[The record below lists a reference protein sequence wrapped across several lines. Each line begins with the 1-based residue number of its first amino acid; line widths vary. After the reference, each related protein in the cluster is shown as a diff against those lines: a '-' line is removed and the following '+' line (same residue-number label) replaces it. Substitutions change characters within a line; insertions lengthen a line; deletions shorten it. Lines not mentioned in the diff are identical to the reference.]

1 MNQIHRRLRRGF
13 GLIAVLALAGMPLAA
28 CGSSSSNSS
37 PGSST
42 GTQIVIGLSVAET
55 GGEAIPSL
63 ATGYKEAVAEANA
76 AGGLNVAGV
85 HRKVDLILLD
95 NRSDPSLMS
104 QQVHTLV
111 LQDHAVAL
119 VSGCCDLNVAEAP
132 LANALKVPL
141 VGTDIP
147 TDLMSKVNGAY
158 SWDASVSFS
167 SLSTYLPKV
176 IPALGP
182 ANKKVA
188 LIANNNPQG
197 QGENA
202 LYEGLA
208 QAAGYTVTE
217 ASLVPVGTTDFSSFV
232 NKAKSSGTDNLVV
245 QMGSPDCFA
254 LWKQMKAL
262 GYQPKTAAA
271 NQCGAIP
278 TWSTLGQLG
287 NGAVIGM
294 DWTPT
299 SGLPD
304 APKLAAIFNKSY
316 ADDIADQETAVNSY
330 DAIEIL
336 FSAIERARSTDPAK
350 INAAIKTTDASFP
363 LGTVKFDSD
372 NNWNGSLFYGQWQDG
387 KVVQVYPEVP
397 GVKVE
402 FPVSGLGQ

>member
-1 MNQIHRRLRRGF
+1 MT
-13 GLIAVLALAGMPLAA
+13 LAA
-28 CGSSSSNSS
+28 CGSSSSDSGSGSGATS
-37 PGSST
+37 P
-42 GTQIVIGLSVAET
+42 IVIGLSVAET

-63 ATGYKEAVAEANA
+63 PTGYKEAVAEANA
-76 AGGLNVAGV
+76 AGGLDVAGV
-85 HRKVDLILLD
+85 HRKVDLITLD

-119 VSGCCDLNVAEAP
+119 VSGCCDLDVAEAP

-141 VGTDIP
+141 VGTGIP
-147 TDLMSKVNGAY
+147 TDLMTKVNGAY

-167 SLSTYLPKV
+167 SLVTYLPKV

-182 ANKKVA
+182 ANKRVA
-188 LIANNNPQG
+188 LIADDNPQG

-202 LYEGLA
+202 IYEALA

-217 ASLVPVGTTDFSSFV
+217 ASLVPVGTTDFSSFI
-232 NKAKSSGTDNLVV
+232 NKAKTTATDNLVV
-245 QMGSPDCFA
+245 QMQSSDCFA

-287 NGAVIGM
+287 NGAVVGM

-304 APKLAAIFNKSY
+304 AAKLAAIFNKPY
-316 ADDIADQETAVNSY
+316 PNDVADQATAVNSY
-330 DAIEIL
+330 DAMEIL

-350 INAAIKTTDASFP
+350 INAAVKKTDASFP
-363 LGTVKFDSD
+363 LGNVKFDSH
-372 NNWNGSLFYGQWQDG
+372 NNWNGAFFYGQWQNG
-387 KVVQVYPEVP
+387 NVVQVYPEVP
-397 GVKVE
+397 GVKAE
-402 FPVSGLGQ
+402 FPVGGLGQ